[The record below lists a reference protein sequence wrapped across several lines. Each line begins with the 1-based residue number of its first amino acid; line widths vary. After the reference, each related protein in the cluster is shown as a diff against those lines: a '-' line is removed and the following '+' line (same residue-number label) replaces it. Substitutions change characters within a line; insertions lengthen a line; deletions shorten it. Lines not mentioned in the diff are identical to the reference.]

1 MGDHLDHLAQGVPE
15 LRDVRHVRL
24 KVNVLHPDR
33 RERLC
38 DLDVRLKASL
48 HRLLLLSVLQMKI
61 QQLLAAA
68 LHSRLGRCDHVR
80 VHDYDFDSDHDFVA
94 LLLRNLLMLIL
105 GQTRQILPVNRLL
118 PLRRSHH

>member
-1 MGDHLDHLAQGVPE
+1 MGDHLAQGVSE
-15 LRDVRHVRL
+15 LRGVRHVRL

-48 HRLLLLSVLQMKI
+48 HRLLLLPVLQMKI
-61 QQLLAAA
+61 QQLLAAV
-68 LHSRLGRCDHVR
+68 LRSRLGFCDHVR
-80 VHDYDFDSDHDFVA
+80 DYDFDSDHDFVA
-94 LLLRNLLMLIL
+94 LLLGNLLMLLL